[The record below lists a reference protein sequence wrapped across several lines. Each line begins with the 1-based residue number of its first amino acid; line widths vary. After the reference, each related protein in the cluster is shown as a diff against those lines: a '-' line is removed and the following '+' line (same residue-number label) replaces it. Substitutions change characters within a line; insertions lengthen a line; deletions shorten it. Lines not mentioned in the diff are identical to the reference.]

1 MLYQKIPLSQTDPE
15 FFLEVY
21 AADQVGTLIRDAL
34 LVIPGGGYSCVCSDR
49 EGEPIALAF
58 LARGLNAFV
67 LHYSVGE
74 KAKFP
79 RPLLQAS
86 VAMNYIKAHA
96 QEFHINPER
105 VFACGFSAG
114 GHLCASLGTMWHLPE
129 IYQEAGIPFGSNKP
143 TGIMPIY
150 PVISG
155 LVPGTHLGSFYQLL
169 GTQTPTR
176 QELERYSLELR
187 VEEHTVPAFLVHT
200 AADQLVGVDNSLAFA
215 QALAQHHIPFELHI
229 YPKGAHGIAL
239 ANHLTD
245 CGNPEHNI
253 TAAANWV
260 DQAVE
265 WINQCLCLEQGD

>member
-1 MLYQKIPLSQTDPE
+1 MIYQKIPLSQTDPE

-86 VAMNYIKAHA
+86 VAMDYIKAHA

-129 IYQEAGIPFGSNKP
+129 IYQEAGTPFGSNRPK
-143 TGIMPIY
+143 GMLLIY
-150 PVISG
+150 PVISAS
-155 LVPGTHLGSFYQLL
+155 VATHMPSFYRIL
-169 GTQTPTR
+169 GTETPTR
-176 QELERYSLELR
+176 QELEQYSMER
-187 VEEHTVPAFLVHT
+187 QVGEHTVPAFLVHT
-200 AADQLVGVDNSLAFA
+200 ASDQVVSVENTLVMAD
-215 QALAQHHIPFELHI
+215 ALARYNIPFEVHI
-229 YPKGAHGIAL
+229 YPQGNHGVAL
-239 ANHLTD
+239 ANEITCRD
-245 CGNPEHNI
+245 EPELCI
-253 TAAANWV
+253 PAVANWV

-265 WINQCLCLEQGD
+265 WINQCLSPEQGG